1 MWNLRQGQ
9 AIWYKVCLFVCI
21 VSSLL
26 GACSGP
32 TVRHT
37 SALPPNALS
46 WSAGRT
52 LAAIGAKPQ
61 EPNGARGEDGAWRDR
76 RVAFGL
82 NNLLAESL
90 YDTGKFRLVEEKDL
104 HQRQLIEEL
113 VDLFWYASRPGPS
126 DPELASIGARLEAE
140 LLAYGTIGYT
150 RSSAQRIQIGPLGKY
165 QQKLRVT
172 AEVCLFDVSTQA
184 TRCHEGEGTAQQEGM
199 GVLYEFRNDRPE
211 FEKTA
216 AGRATKEAVAA
227 AVQALVASIR
237 FSGEGTR

>member
-1 MWNLRQGQ
+1 MQNVRQSQ
-9 AIWYKVCLFVCI
+9 AIWCEVLFLACI
-21 VSSLL
+21 VCSLL

-32 TVRHT
+32 SLRHT
-37 SALPPNALS
+37 SASPPSAPS

-61 EPNGARGEDGAWRDR
+61 EPSDARGEDPAWRDR

-104 HQRQLIEEL
+104 RQRQLIEEL
-113 VDLFWYASRPGPS
+113 VDLFWHASRPEPS

-140 LLAYGTIGYT
+140 LLAYGTIGYA

-172 AEVCLFDVSTQA
+172 AEVCLFDVATQT
-184 TRCHEGEGTAQQEGM
+184 TRCREGEGTAQQEGM
-199 GVLYEFRNDRPE
+199 GVLYEFRNDRLE

-216 AGRATKEAVAA
+216 AGRATKQAVAA
-227 AVQALVASIR
+227 AVQALVVSIR
-237 FSGEGTR
+237 FDP